1 MTVTERF
8 LRYVSFD
15 TQSDEDSDTVPS
27 TAKQKLLGAHIA
39 EELRALG
46 LADARLDEK
55 GYVYASL
62 PANTAKKSPALG
74 LIAHMDTSP
83 E

>member
-27 TAKQKLLGAHIA
+27 TAKQTLLDGF
-39 EELRALG
+39 
-46 LADARLDEK
+46 K
-55 GYVYASL
+55 G
-62 PANTAKKSPALG
+62 
-74 LIAHMDTSP
+74 
-83 E
+83 